1 MTLPALK
8 LSWARHEKPLPKL
21 PVSLLILALAGC
33 KEDEEIS
40 YTLFNCEDDYTTIQV
55 GIDEVIS
62 GSDCGGDNGTIE
74 LRSSTCEADIGTAT
88 LTPCG
93 GPIDTEHSI
102 VVRVDSNQSHQIAK
116 VTARLDSGDRGEDEY
131 RLNADS
137 ADPGLYK
144 ITLISVGSEDEIRDD
159 LVTIRLWKEDP
170 VAEDDS

>member
-1 MTLPALK
+1 MTLQALK
-8 LSWARHEKPLPKL
+8 LLWARHEKPLPKL
-21 PVSLLILALAGC
+21 AISLLILSLSGC

-40 YTLFNCEDDYTTIQV
+40 YSLFNCEDDYTTIQV
-55 GIDEVIS
+55 GTDEVIS
-62 GSDCGGDNGTIE
+62 GTDCGGDNGTIE

-88 LTPCG
+88 FTPCG

-102 VVRVDSNQSHQIAK
+102 VVRIDSNQAHHIAK
-116 VTARLDSGDRGEDEY
+116 VTARLDSGPRGEDEY

-159 LVTIRLWKEDP
+159 MVTIRLWKEDP
-170 VAEDDS
+170 EEEDDS